1 MQHSFSSALENIPLN
16 GFADTEKY
24 GKNMQPDEK
33 LLHWSLAD
41 IFSNQKLSI
50 KFMAVVL
57 RELSINL

>member
-33 LLHWSLAD
+33 LLHWSFAD
-41 IFSNQKLSI
+41 IFQGKSSI
-50 KFMAVVL
+50 NFMAVVL
-57 RELSINL
+57 KELSINL

>member
-33 LLHWSLAD
+33 LLHWSFAD
-41 IFSNQKLSI
+41 IFQAKSSQ
-50 KFMAVVL
+50 
-57 RELSINL
+57 